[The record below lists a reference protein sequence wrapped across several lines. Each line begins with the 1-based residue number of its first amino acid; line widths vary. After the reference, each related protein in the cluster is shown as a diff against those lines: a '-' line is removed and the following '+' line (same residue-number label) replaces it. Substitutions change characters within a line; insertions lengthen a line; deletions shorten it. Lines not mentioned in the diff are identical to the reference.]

1 MAIYSS
7 RNPDESDVQGHQFD
21 LGNCGLEVTTMKLVL
36 YDDYRLG
43 VIQDSR
49 VVDVMDAFAGMQF
62 RRPQEMMEEL
72 ITNWNEV
79 KPKIDGVIRGKE
91 GVPLDGVRLRA
102 PLPRPSKL
110 ICAAV
115 NYLEFGQ
122 REPAV
127 LDAFLKS
134 PSAIIGSGDTCE
146 LPPVPATIF
155 HHEPELAFVV
165 GKRATKV
172 SQDDALSYI
181 FGYCN
186 FLDMSARGLQGA
198 VGNSFFLGK
207 CWDTFAPMG
216 PALVTADE
224 IPDPQ
229 NIRVRLWNNDEP
241 RHDFYTSD
249 MAHPIRELV
258 SEFSKITTLEPGDVV
273 ATGVNH
279 QQIGAVQD
287 GDVIRMEVEELGP
300 PLIIRIS
307 DPSRREWPRGID
319 TEMAARVIA
328 GAPRRA

>member
-1 MAIYSS
+1 
-7 RNPDESDVQGHQFD
+7 
-21 LGNCGLEVTTMKLVL
+21 MKLVL
-36 YDDYRLG
+36 FDDYRLG
-43 VIQDSR
+43 VIQGNR
-49 VVDVMDAFAGMQF
+49 VVDAMEVFAGAQF
-62 RRPQEMMEEL
+62 RRPQDMMEEV
-72 ITNWNEV
+72 IINWGEL
-79 KPKIDGVIRGKE
+79 KPKIESAIRGKD
-91 GVPLDGVRLRA
+91 GVPLDRVRLRA

-134 PSAIIGSGDTCE
+134 PSAIIATGETCE
-146 LPPVPATIF
+146 LPPVPATVF

-165 GKRATKV
+165 GKRASKV

-186 FLDMSARGLQGA
+186 FLDMSARGLPGA

-224 IPDPQ
+224 IPNPQ
-229 NIRVRLWNNDEP
+229 NIQVRLWNNDEP
-241 RHDFYTSD
+241 RHDFPTSD

-287 GDVIRMEVEELGP
+287 GDVIRMEVKELGP
-300 PLIIRIS
+300 PLVIRIS
-307 DPSRREWPRGID
+307 DPSKREWPRGVD

>member
-1 MAIYSS
+1 
-7 RNPDESDVQGHQFD
+7 
-21 LGNCGLEVTTMKLVL
+21 MKIVL

-43 VIQDSR
+43 LLKGNN
-49 VVDVMDAFAGMQF
+49 VVDATEVFEGEKF
-62 RRPQEMMEEL
+62 REPQDMMEDL
-72 ITNWNEV
+72 IGGWDSL
-79 KPKIDGVIRGKE
+79 KPRLESILASGTGAPISS
-91 GVPLDGVRLRA
+91 VRLRA
-102 PLPRPSKL
+102 PLPRPSKV

-134 PSAIIGSGDTCE
+134 PTAIIGTGETCE
-146 LPPVPATIF
+146 LPDVGATIF
-155 HHEPELAFVV
+155 HHECELAFVV

-172 SQDDALSYI
+172 SQEDAFSYI
-181 FGYCN
+181 FGYTN

-229 NIRVRLWNNDEP
+229 NIQIRLFNNDEP
-241 RHDFYTSD
+241 RHDFPTSD

-287 GDVIRMEVEELGP
+287 GDVIRMEIDELGP
-300 PLIIRIS
+300 PLEVRIA
-307 DPSRREWPRGID
+307 DPSKREWPRGID
-319 TEMAARVIA
+319 TEMAARIIA
-328 GAPRRA
+328 AAPRRS